1 MQDVKNALVEELE
14 ARIEQHGLPYDCS
27 SALWPEKRPGL
38 SCIISNDRLAFF
50 ITKNILDEFEEFD
63 DHGETLNLSGCAHG
77 TGSTVALMLDFI
89 AGDRRADAPSNGW
102 PDGWLQNTKDVE
114 VVRAIMLAE
123 ELRNSNLR
131 LRFWQVF
138 RSQEADGRADYR
150 RLFREA
156 AIGGSARLSAYFAAK
171 IWMNEWVKKQK
182 IDVWHAFSVQQ
193 IAGIPAAY
201 LWAFSHPVMGTTT
214 GQRKLSRPL
223 TPDTFANIWAIER
236 KFNEALTS
244 YYTAKTAYEE
254 FDSSDE
260 HSCDEHDS

>member
-1 MQDVKNALVEELE
+1 
-14 ARIEQHGLPYDCS
+14 
-27 SALWPEKRPGL
+27 
-38 SCIISNDRLAFF
+38 
-50 ITKNILDEFEEFD
+50 
-63 DHGETLNLSGCAHG
+63 
-77 TGSTVALMLDFI
+77 MLDFI

-244 YYTAKTAYEE
+244 YYSE
-254 FDSSDE
+254 SSVVGACTDLQPPRLRMRSLTRAMST
-260 HSCDEHDS
+260 HAMSMIRRLRSDPAVAHPPMISN